1 MRYFNQCLN
10 WSLIFWY
17 TILGIP
23 VGNIAGVS
31 LKRVLAPKGDIEAAL
46 QAIEQIAG
54 QGQGQN
60 PLRSFN
66 GGAYA
71 LITKIGMGY
80 NYLLIENN
88 IILEICAPC

>member
-17 TILGIP
+17 TILDIP

-31 LKRVLAPKGDIEAAL
+31 LKRVLAPKGDIESAL
-46 QAIEQIAG
+46 QAIEKIAG
-54 QGQGQN
+54 QGQGEN
-60 PLRSFN
+60 PLRRFD

-80 NYLLIENN
+80 KYILTKNN
-88 IILEICAPC
+88 IILEICVLC